1 MKTRSRLSHQER
13 GEAKYL
19 TAKVQQRPFGDP
31 QFEPF
36 YPAGHDFSQV
46 DLFSH
51 TPHRPA
57 VQAKLAIGQVNDRYE
72 QEADSVAAQV
82 LAMPDS
88 AQAVQRQA
96 GRDAEQPTPALAT
109 TVTPL
114 GPQAQ
119 TAAEAE
125 TQATPG
131 PDLENQLAG
140 SKGSGTP
147 LPENIRAFMEPRF
160 GADFSQVRVHTGPIA
175 LQMTQDLNAQAFT
188 HGSDIYF
195 GAGKAPDTDA
205 LTAHELT
212 HVVQQG
218 GSRGQQPRVDREP
231 TGQPKHLQAQAE
243 EGQEQEVS
251 TAEEQEWLQ
260 AKPQI
265 QTQAEPIIQRAWTGR
280 RQLKPLKFLG
290 KPWVVRKSGNIVNL
304 RLFHEHIFFE
314 DGLAPP
320 NWGHMGKEG
329 VAEDKAENLG
339 SYSPV
344 RTGLDDAKMRQ
355 AVAQVKVNPGEYSL
369 LSNNCQDYVQKILR
383 IYDGMADKAASE

>member
-1 MKTRSRLSHQER
+1 MKTHARLSYQER
-13 GEAKYL
+13 GDARYL
-19 TAKVQQRPFGDP
+19 TAKVQRRPFSDP
-31 QFEPF
+31 KFDQF
-36 YPAGHDFSQV
+36 YPGGNDISQV

-51 TPHRPA
+51 TPQRPA
-57 VQAKLAIGQVNDRYE
+57 IQAKLAIGQPNDRYE

-88 AQAVQRQA
+88 AGAVQRQA
-96 GRDAEQPTPALAT
+96 TPEAEQQTPTLAA
-109 TVTPL
+109 TVSPL

-119 TAAEAE
+119 AEAE

-140 SKGSGTP
+140 SKGSGAP

-160 GADFSQVRVHTGPIA
+160 GADFSQVRVHTGPTAI
-175 LQMTQDLNAQAFT
+175 QMTQDLNAQAFT
-188 HGSDIYF
+188 HGSDIYY

-218 GSRGQQPRVDREP
+218 GSRVQRQRVDREQ
-231 TGQPKHLQAQAE
+231 TGQPRHLQAQAE

-251 TAEEQEWLQ
+251 AAEEQEWLQ

-265 QTQAEPIIQRAWTGR
+265 QTQVEPTIQRAWTGR